1 MHVRKF
7 PSRAIGPC
15 RRLIKILAPLFL
27 IGPVLGIS
35 HLPEQPL
42 GPGITR
48 DEAAARPA
56 KGMLL
61 IARRHLP
68 DPNFHQSVV
77 LLLRHDGH
85 KGSLGLI
92 INQPTSY
99 TLNDILP
106 ELKGLDRSGPKLYF
120 GGPVELEG
128 LMFLFR
134 AREAPDAAWHITRDI
149 YLGGDIPLLEHAL
162 SGEDDARR
170 TRVFIGHAGWAPGQL
185 EAEIG
190 RGDWHLYPADPHTL
204 LEQNPRSL
212 WPELIELKEPS
223 GRLAETAR

>member
-1 MHVRKF
+1 MRVRKF
-7 PSRAIGPC
+7 LSRAFS
-15 RRLIKILAPLFL
+15 RQFIKSLVPLVL
-27 IGPVLGIS
+27 IGPVLGIT
-35 HLPEQPL
+35 HVPEQAP
-42 GPGITR
+42 GPSVDP
-48 DEAAARPA
+48 DEQAARPA

-68 DPNFHQSVV
+68 DPNFRQSVV
-77 LLLRHDGH
+77 LLVSHDAG

-106 ELKGLDRSGPKLYF
+106 ELKGLDRSGLSLYF
-120 GGPVELEG
+120 GGPVELQG

-134 AREAPDAAWHITRDI
+134 TREAPDAAWHITGDI
-149 YLGGDIPLLEHAL
+149 YLGGDIPVLEQAL

-185 EAEIG
+185 KAEIE

-212 WPELIELKEPS
+212 WPELIELKDPG
-223 GRLAETAR
+223 GRLAAR